1 MTSIPD
7 FFLRDEYF
15 VDEKVRVFGIRNE
28 YKVFDNQGLQ
38 IGFVKQVMS
47 NAEKFLTLLINKSMM
62 PFVFEIQDA
71 EERVITIIRRGWTI
85 WMSKIE
91 ITTADGVILGY
102 VRQRFQFFKPLF
114 EIHNA
119 NGEKIAQIQG
129 DFFAWNFTITNNEE
143 KEIGKI
149 TKKWAGVAKEFFTS
163 ADKYL
168 VSIDQSVAEDTNK
181 IAILSAAITIDMLF
195 KENSN

>member
-1 MTSIPD
+1 
-7 FFLRDEYF
+7 
-15 VDEKVRVFGIRNE
+15 
-28 YKVFDNQGLQ
+28 
-38 IGFVKQVMS
+38 
-47 NAEKFLTLLINKSMM
+47 M

-102 VRQRFQFFKPLF
+102 VQQKFQFFKPLF

-129 DFFAWNFTITNNEE
+129 DFLAWNFTITNNEE

-149 TKKWAGVAKEFFTS
+149 TKKWAGVAKELFTT
-163 ADKYL
+163 ADKYM
-168 VSIDQSVAEDTNK
+168 VSVDQSLAEDTNK
-181 IAILSAAITIDMLF
+181 IAILSAAITIDMVF